1 MSTVASISDPA
12 VALPPHEAARV
23 RAYYGQMPTD
33 LATVLVGVLCTAVF
47 LFEQIGT
54 DLLKAWAGYMLSI
67 ISLRAWIWYSF
78 HTTEVPDASVG
89 RWETLAALG
98 TFLTGLGW
106 AALVGPLF
114 PANSHPAQEL
124 VHLLLITANIAAVIF
139 SGISR
144 RACFAFLLPV
154 LPLTLFHFV
163 FFHHQ
168 GSIPAMVGAVALV
181 AVIFAAQH
189 LVHRVMLENLRRQ
202 DETAGL
208 LNEQKAIFESA
219 TLGIAV
225 IHNRRIIKCNRRL
238 GELLGYGA
246 EALTTLPLEQHLV
259 DKNDLEKL
267 VTESHAAFAE
277 GKSYQTILRLRR
289 ANASEFWA
297 EFSGHALALEG
308 QPHKS
313 VWLVGDV
320 TLRARRG

>member
-1 MSTVASISDPA
+1 MN
-12 VALPPHEAARV
+12 ALPPLPEMPVARAPHEAARV
-23 RAYYGQMPTD
+23 RTYYGQIPTD
-33 LATVLVGVLCTAVF
+33 LATVLAGVLCAAVF
-47 LFEQIGT
+47 LFEHVGT
-54 DLLKAWAGYMLSI
+54 DLLKAWAGYMLSV

-78 HTTEVPDASVG
+78 HTTEVPDSSVG
-89 RWETLAALG
+89 RWENLAALG

-114 PANSHPAQEL
+114 PANSHPSQEL

-154 LPLTLFHFV
+154 LPLALFHFV
-163 FFHHQ
+163 FLHHQ

-181 AVIFAAQH
+181 AVIIAAQH
-189 LVHRVMLENLRRQ
+189 LVYRVMIDNLRRQ
-202 DETAGL
+202 GETTGL
-208 LNEQKAIFESA
+208 LEEQNAIFESA

-238 GELLGYGA
+238 GELLGYGIGT
-246 EALTTLPLEQHLV
+246 LTTLPLEQHLV
-259 DKNDLEKL
+259 DRNDLDKL
-267 VTESHAAFAE
+267 ISESHAAFAV
-277 GKSYQTILRLRR
+277 GRPYQTILRLRR

-308 QPHKS
+308 QSQKS